1 MFLVRPAVGDDLP
14 TLLKLA
20 KMVHFINLPAD
31 KDIIAAKIGR
41 SRRSFSGQVKDGHER
56 LFMFVLEDTE
66 SGAVV
71 GTSAVMSCISW
82 PGWPHVYLQVRRRS
96 YFSEDLQQGSMHT
109 TVQFGT
115 DESGPSEV
123 GGLILAPGYR
133 GHRDRLGSLL
143 SLIRLHFVGL
153 HRAQFADRMLAEL
166 MGPVT
171 PDSRTL
177 LWEYLGRRFINLS
190 YNEADLFCQHGK
202 EFMTSLWPRDEM
214 HVSILPAEAR
224 ALIGKVGEETVA
236 AKAMLERQGFRF
248 NGQVDPFD
256 GGPYLEAKTDEIPLV
271 RATRSLTLAGALDEG
286 AGAKGA
292 VATVG
297 FVSFRSK
304 EHGYRAVR
312 APIRVDGDEVRIP
325 EPVIELL
332 GPRKGNQIGVTPLDA
347 SSDARAP
354 KRRSGR
360 ESSLSA
366 LVDLPGGSASADA

>member
-1 MFLVRPAVGDDLP
+1 MFLVRQAVIDDLP

-31 KDIIAAKIGR
+31 KDIIAGKIAK
-41 SRRSFSGQVKDGHER
+41 SRRSFAGQAKDPHER
-56 LFMFVLEDTE
+56 QFMFVLEDTE
-66 SGAVV
+66 SGAVI

-82 PGWPHVYLQVRRRS
+82 PGWPHVFLQVRRRS
-96 YFSEDLQQGSMHT
+96 YFSEDLQQGSVHT
-109 TVQFGT
+109 TVQFCT

-133 GHRDRLGSLL
+133 GHRERLGSLL

-153 HRAQFADRMLAEL
+153 HRSEFQDRILAEL

-190 YNEADLFCQHGK
+190 YNEADLFCQQSK

-248 NGQVDPFD
+248 NGCVDPFD
-256 GGPYLEAKTDEIPLV
+256 GGPYLEAKTDEIPMV
-271 RATRSLTLAGALDEG
+271 KASRPMRLAGSPA
-286 AGAKGA
+286 AGAKEQQA
-292 VATVG
+292 

-304 EHGYRAVR
+304 EHGYRALR
-312 APIRVDGDEVRIP
+312 APVVVEGDDV
-325 EPVIELL
+325 LL
-332 GPRKGNQIGVTPLDA
+332 PDAIVEILGVKKGNQVGVTVLDA
-347 SSDARAP
+347 PSEGRAK
-354 KRRSGR
+354 KRRSTTA
-360 ESSLSA
+360 SALSA
-366 LVDLPGGSASADA
+366 MTDLADAAGSART